1 MASREYTVDEVVAA
15 IDDWVDSDAGGMSSS
30 EEELLDRQL
39 LGLEGSSR
47 YVLFVF
53 HYANS
58 GFN

>member
-30 EEELLDRQL
+30 EEELLDRL

-53 HYANS
+53 HYANTAFS
-58 GFN
+58 

>member
-1 MASREYTVDEVVAA
+1 MASREYSVDEVVAA

-47 YVLFVF
+47 
-53 HYANS
+53 
-58 GFN
+58 